1 MGRSFSSP
9 INHTVKRLPWISLPR
24 LSFCNTASLPRFR
37 HVLSFFLHLLN
48 HRRDKKTSVE
58 LAYLNFNIQ
67 TCQVKALP
75 CSILV
80 VEPIGSQTR
89 EHLDALNDLTDQDDF
104 LNTLFRL
111 VECQLHEAIG
121 HL

>member
-1 MGRSFSSP
+1 MD
-9 INHTVKRLPWISLPR
+9 TVAKFVCYAEIDRTYLLRLSTASLLR
-24 LSFCNTASLPRFR
+24 FRHLLSFC
-37 HVLSFFLHLLN
+37 LHLLN

-121 HL
+121 HLCRS